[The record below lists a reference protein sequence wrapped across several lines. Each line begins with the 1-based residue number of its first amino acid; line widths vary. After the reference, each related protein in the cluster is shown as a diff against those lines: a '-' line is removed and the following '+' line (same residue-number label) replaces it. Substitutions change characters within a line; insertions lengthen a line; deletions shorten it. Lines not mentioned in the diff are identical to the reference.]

1 MLLLLN
7 ANEGND
13 CLLLKTDR

>member
-7 ANEGND
+7 ANEGDD